1 MLDHLS
7 IPVSDIKISS
17 AFYEKTL
24 APLGYH
30 KIKDFGDAVSFGQ
43 HHHEEGSFDPGGDF
57 WIYQAQTAPSKA
69 VHFAFSAPSADVV
82 QAFYEAGIFAGGKD
96 NGAPGFREH
105 YHAGYFAA
113 FLHDPDGYN
122 IEAVFHDK
130 SRLR

>member
-7 IPVSDIKISS
+7 IPVSDIKTSS

-43 HHHEEGSFDPGGDF
+43 HHSGGGSFDPGGDF
-57 WIYQAQTAPSKA
+57 WIYQAQAASCKA
-69 VHFAFSAPSADVV
+69 VHFAFSAPSAEDVR
-82 QAFYEAGIFAGGKD
+82 AFYEAGLLAGGKD
-96 NGAPGFREH
+96 NGAPGLRAH

-122 IEAVFHDK
+122 IEAVFHEK
-130 SRLR
+130 PALM